1 MSAKRPLEMS
11 LLAEGCI
18 SALDAIC
25 RRMDAVIYD
34 VIIVGGGPAG
44 ASAASRLAQGGA
56 SVAVVDDSHPRE
68 KPCGGGVTARALA
81 LFGSTVDSMPGA
93 VAVEIASFAHHGRS
107 TSVPL
112 DTDGPARL
120 AIVARE
126 HFDRALLDRACT
138 AGATLHASRLV
149 SLERTNGSWSIRTR
163 AGMLHG
169 RWIIG
174 ADGPSS
180 LVRKGVSVPFA
191 RADLSIASGFYVRG
205 VTSRR
210 VDIEFETRVPGYL
223 WSFPRADHLAVGACA
238 QADRTSSAQ
247 MLKMTSAWLDRHV
260 PGGLR
265 QRYSWPIPSLRDE
278 TLARERP
285 AGDGWML
292 VGDAA
297 GLVDPITREGIYFA
311 MASGVGAA
319 AAILDGQDPAA
330 RYTTWLRDTIHVE
343 LRLAARLKARFY
355 RPEFIALLL
364 TALQRSDRIR
374 RIMADLIAGE
384 QPYHSLRSRL
394 LRTLEWRLM
403 AELFGLS

>member
-1 MSAKRPLEMS
+1 
-11 LLAEGCI
+11 
-18 SALDAIC
+18 
-25 RRMDAVIYD
+25 MDAVIFD
-34 VIIVGGGPAG
+34 VVIVGGGPAG
-44 ASAASRLAQGGA
+44 ASAASRLAQAGA

-81 LFGSTVDSMPGA
+81 LGGWTVDSMPGG
-93 VAVEIASFAHHGRS
+93 VAVDSAALAHRERS
-107 TSVPL
+107 TVVPL

-126 HFDRALLDRACT
+126 HFDRLLLDRACA
-138 AGATLHASRLV
+138 AGATLHTSRVV
-149 SLERTNGSWSIRTR
+149 SLERTNDAWSIGTR
-163 AGMLHG
+163 AGVLHS
-169 RWIIG
+169 RWVIG

-180 LVRKGVSVPFA
+180 LVRKRVSEPFVK
-191 RADLSIASGFYVRG
+191 ADLSIASGFYVRG

-210 VDIEFETRVPGYL
+210 VDIEFETTLPGYL
-223 WSFPRADHLAVGACA
+223 WSFPRADHLAVGTCA
-238 QADRTSSAQ
+238 QADVTSSAQ
-247 MLKMTSAWLDRHV
+247 MLAMTSAWLDRHV
-260 PGGLR
+260 PAGVR
-265 QRYSWPIPSLRDE
+265 QRYSWPIPSLRGE

-311 MASGVGAA
+311 MASGGGAA
-319 AAILDGQDPAA
+319 AAIVEAQDPASQ
-330 RYTTWLRDTIHVE
+330 YTTWLRDTILAE

-355 RPEFIALLL
+355 RPEFIALLI
-364 TALQRSDRIR
+364 TALQRSHRIR
-374 RIMADLIAGE
+374 RIMADLVAGD

-403 AELFGLS
+403 ADLFAGTGRSRG

>member
-1 MSAKRPLEMS
+1 
-11 LLAEGCI
+11 
-18 SALDAIC
+18 LDAIC
-25 RRMDAVIYD
+25 LRMDAVIYD
-34 VIIVGGGPAG
+34 VVVVGGGPAG
-44 ASAASRLAQGGA
+44 ASAASRLAQAGA
-56 SVAVVDDSHPRE
+56 RVAVVDGSHPRE

-81 LFGSTVDSMPGA
+81 LVGSTVDSLPGA
-93 VAVEIASFAHHGRS
+93 VAVETASFAHHGRS
-107 TSVPL
+107 TCVTL
-112 DTDGPARL
+112 DTEGPARL

-126 HFDRALLDRACT
+126 QFDRTLLDRACA
-138 AGATLHASRLV
+138 AGATLHGSRVV
-149 SLERTNGSWSIRTR
+149 SVERTNGSWSVRTR

-180 LVRKGVSVPFA
+180 LVRKRVSVPFA

-205 VTSRR
+205 LTSRR
-210 VDIEFETRVPGYL
+210 VDIEFETTVPGYL
-223 WSFPRADHLAVGACA
+223 WSFPRADHLAVGTCA
-238 QADRTSSAQ
+238 QADLTSAAQ
-247 MLKMTSAWLDRHV
+247 MLAMTSAWLDRHV
-260 PGGLR
+260 PGSHR
-265 QRYSWPIPSLRDE
+265 QRYSWPIPSLRDG

-285 AGDGWML
+285 AGNGWML

-311 MASGVGAA
+311 MASGGGAA
-319 AAILDGQDPAA
+319 DAIVDGPDPAA
-330 RYTTWLRDTIHVE
+330 RYTVWLRDTVHAE
-343 LRLAARLKARFY
+343 LRLAARLKTRFY

-403 AELFGLS
+403 AELFGLTGRPYR